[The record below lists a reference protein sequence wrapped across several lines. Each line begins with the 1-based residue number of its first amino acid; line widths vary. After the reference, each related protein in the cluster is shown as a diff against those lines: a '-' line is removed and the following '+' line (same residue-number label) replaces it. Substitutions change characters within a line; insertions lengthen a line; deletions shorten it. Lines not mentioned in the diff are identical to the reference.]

1 MITRTFMAGALA
13 TLASSCASTAPT
25 SAPIVAAT
33 EYRAPWAD
41 YGKPVFRDLLV
52 SYGAAN
58 LATQRE
64 ATLDRYLRSQSK
76 TYDRYVAAREV
87 GVGVEPLQHEAIA
100 EIQAH
105 APALQSKQFVVR
117 THFTVY
123 AYDQQLGGFPVY
135 QEPFDEKGG
144 LRYTNEDVRSGRS
157 AAVRSQGMSVVSRDQ
172 GFNGAE
178 VWFSKLGW
186 VIPSTPDQAI
196 RSLERLS
203 QVGGER
209 KVAVAMTYTLDRCDA
224 SDIDSSQLMC
234 KATIRAIY
242 GYDGLDEVRTGIE
255 PSVVLVRRAPR

>member
-1 MITRTFMAGALA
+1 MITRTFMAAVLA
-13 TLASSCASTAPT
+13 ALASSCASTAPT
-25 SAPIVAAT
+25 SSPIVTAP

-41 YGKPVFRDLLV
+41 YSKPDFRDLLV

-58 LATQRE
+58 LVTQRE
-64 ATLDRYLRSQSK
+64 ATLDRYLRSRSN

-87 GVGVEPLQHEAIA
+87 GVGVEPLQQVAIA

-105 APALQSKQFVVR
+105 APVLRSKEFVVG

-135 QEPFDEKGG
+135 QEPFDENGG
-144 LRYTNEDVRSGRS
+144 LRYTNEDVRAGAS
-157 AAVRSQGMSVVSRDQ
+157 ATVRTQGMSVVSRDQ
-172 GFNGAE
+172 GFNDAE

-186 VIPSTPDQAI
+186 VIPSTPDQAV

-203 QVGGER
+203 RMGGER
-209 KVAVAMTYTLDRCDA
+209 KIAVAMTYTLDRCDA
-224 SDIDSSQLMC
+224 TDIDSSQLMC

-242 GYDGLDEVRTGIE
+242 GYDSLDEVRTGIE
-255 PSVVLVRRAPR
+255 PSVVLVRRVPR